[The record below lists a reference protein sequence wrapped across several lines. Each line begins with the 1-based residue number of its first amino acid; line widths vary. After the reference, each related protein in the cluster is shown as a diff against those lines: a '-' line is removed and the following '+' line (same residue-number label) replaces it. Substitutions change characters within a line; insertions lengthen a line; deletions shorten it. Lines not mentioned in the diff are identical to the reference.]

1 MKTRTVVLFIC
12 ILLFVSATANAF
24 GLIGVGP
31 RAGYYRAQDADE
43 GRWMGGAGA
52 RIKLGSAIGIEA
64 SIDYRSEKY
73 ANGAL
78 TVRSWPVMATA
89 MIYPLPIVYG
99 LAGFGWYNTT
109 FDYDQSRLLLKQ
121 VEDKTEQEVGWHF
134 GGGVELPLGPLTSL
148 TADIRYVFL
157 NYDFSEVPGN
167 EDMKAN
173 FYAITVGILVGL

>member
-1 MKTRTVVLFIC
+1 MKMRILILSICVL
-12 ILLFVSATANAF
+12 LSVAATADAVGF
-24 GLIGVGP
+24 IGVGP

-43 GRWMGGAGA
+43 GRWMGGACG
-52 RIKLGSAIGIEA
+52 RVKLGSAIGIEG
-64 SIDYRSEKY
+64 SIDYRSEKW

-121 VEDKTEQEVGWHF
+121 VEDETKQEVGWHF
-134 GGGVELPLGPLTSL
+134 GGGLELPLGSLTSL
-148 TADIRYVFL
+148 TADVRYVFL
-157 NYDFSEVPGN
+157 DYDFSEIPGS

-173 FYAITVGILVGL
+173 FYAITVGILIGL